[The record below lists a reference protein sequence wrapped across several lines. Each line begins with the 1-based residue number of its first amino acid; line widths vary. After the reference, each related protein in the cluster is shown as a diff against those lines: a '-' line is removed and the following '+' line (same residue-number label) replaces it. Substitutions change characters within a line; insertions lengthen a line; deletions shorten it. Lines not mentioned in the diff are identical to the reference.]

1 MKRYFSL
8 ILAFVFLVCTMIPS
22 VEAASVENTF
32 SAEWFSHDYDIVYFA
47 PRFSQQNDT
56 RSAYSFTGELAP
68 GQMGFL
74 GPYTFDTISMSIEYT
89 PTSEEIAYGITTDP
103 NTLSRLDFRVAT
115 GGSGSATLYP
125 GLRTY
130 YILVA
135 NKSDTTMQFT
145 LTYLPTATV
154 K

>member
-1 MKRYFSL
+1 MKRYLSL
-8 ILAFVFLVCTMIPS
+8 ALVFVFFVCTMIPS
-22 VEAASVENTF
+22 AAAAAVEDPFTT
-32 SAEWFSHDYDIVYFA
+32 EWFSRDYEIVYFA
-47 PRFSQQNDT
+47 PASSQQNNA
-56 RSAYSFTGELAP
+56 RFAYVAKGELGP
-68 GQMGFL
+68 GEMGFL

-89 PTSEEIAYGITTDP
+89 PTTEEIAYGITTDP

-130 YILVA
+130 YVLVA

-145 LTYLPTATV
+145 LTYTPTATA

>member
-1 MKRYFSL
+1 MKRFLSL
-8 ILAFVFLVCTMIPS
+8 VLVFAIFVCTMIPGAAAAA
-22 VEAASVENTF
+22 VEDSFTT
-32 SAEWFSHDYDIVYFA
+32 EWFSRNYEIVYLT
-47 PRFSQQNDT
+47 PPFSQQNNA
-56 RSAYSFTGELAP
+56 RFAYVAEGELGP

-89 PTSEEIAYGITTDP
+89 PTTEEIAYGITTDP
-103 NTLSRLDFRVAT
+103 DTLSRLDFRVAT

-130 YILVA
+130 YVLVA

-145 LTYLPTATV
+145 LTYNPTATV
-154 K
+154 R

>member
-8 ILAFVFLVCTMIPS
+8 ILALVLLVCTMIPS

-32 SAEWFSHDYDIVYFA
+32 STEWFSHDYDIVYFT
-47 PRFSQQNDT
+47 PRFSQQSDT
-56 RSAYSFTGELAP
+56 RFAYSVTGELAP
-68 GQMGFL
+68 RQMGFI

-103 NTLSRLDFRVAT
+103 NTLSRLDYRVAT

>member
-1 MKRYFSL
+1 MKRNISL
-8 ILAFVFLVCTMIPS
+8 ILVFVFLVSSMIPCVAAAT
-22 VEAASVENTF
+22 VEDSF
-32 SAEWFSHDYDIVYFA
+32 STEWFSHDYDIVYLA
-47 PRFSQQNDT
+47 PQFSQQSNT
-56 RSAYSFTGELAP
+56 RFAYVAEGELAP
-68 GQMGFL
+68 KQMGFL

-89 PTSEEIAYGITTDP
+89 PTTEQIAYGITTDP
-103 NTLSRLDFRVAT
+103 NTLARLDFRVAT

-130 YILVA
+130 YVLVA

-145 LTYLPTATV
+145 LTYTPTATV